1 MFVNIIHFPPVK
13 AGQDAAF
20 QEWFA
25 WSNRAYATHPGFI
38 SRRLLKLREG
48 GNYAAIVEH
57 ESYATF
63 MAMHTS
69 PTQAEASERVKPLLD
84 GSPTPEFYEVVVE
97 WVPPAAVNQP
107 PDE

>member
-1 MFVNIIHFPPVK
+1 MFVNIIHFPPIR

-20 QEWFA
+20 REWFA
-25 WSNRAYATHPGFI
+25 WSNREYARHAGFI
-38 SRRLLKLREG
+38 SRRLLKPRAG

-57 ESYATF
+57 ESYDTF

-69 PTQAEASERVKPLLD
+69 STQAAAAERVQPLLD

-97 WVPPAAVNQP
+97 
-107 PDE
+107 